1 MTALPLFARADDR
14 VPAPLV
20 LSYGMGVDSTG
31 VLVGWRQR
39 TIRPDLIMF
48 ADTGS
53 EHRATYRY
61 RAVIEAWLHRI
72 GFPPLTVVRYR
83 PRHGRYTTLVE
94 DCLIKGVLPSLAYG
108 SKACSQ
114 KWKVG
119 PQDAY
124 LRTWRPA
131 LAAWSHGQR
140 LDHAIGYDA
149 GPKDMRRG
157 GDGADT
163 ALERFVYPLRDWG
176 WGPGT
181 MRGGGSRPT
190 PTCAPWR
197 HATACRPVPPK
208 SACVCCPSTRP
219 CEVDAMA
226 EHEPA
231 GLGAALAVEAAALPT
246 LRRFD
251 GLWRRKYR
259 RPPWLL
265 ARLRRRAAPG
275 CRSGTGGR
283 RLHRLQPCLDPDLT
297 RPPPK
302 GTRYAVRS
310 CEDEIVYLPMFRDA
324 LQEAG
329 AGAAARLDQ
338 WSLVHL
344 GDDGRTRT
352 NGVRRWE
359 MGKGEWGVSST
370 PMPSRPL
377 VF

>member
-1 MTALPLFARADDR
+1 MTALPLFERAADR

-20 LSYGMGVDSTG
+20 LSYGMGVDSTA

-72 GFPPLTVVRYR
+72 GFPPLTAVRYR

-176 WGPGT
+176 WDRARCEAEIGADADLRDLAARQGVL
-181 MRGGGSRPT
+181 
-190 PTCAPWR
+190 
-197 HATACRPVPPK
+197 PVPPK
-208 SACVCCPSTRP
+208 SACVCCPSTHP

-226 EHEPA
+226 EQAPA
-231 GLGAALAVEAAALPT
+231 NLGAALAVEAAALPT

-251 GLWRRKYR
+251 GLWRRSTAA
-259 RPPWLL
+259 RPGSWLAYAA
-265 ARLRRRAAPG
+265 ARLPSAAPAPADVVST
-275 CRSGTGGR
+275 C
-283 RLHRLQPCLDPDLT
+283 LQACVDPDLT
-297 RPPPK
+297 GPPPE

-310 CEDEIVYLPMFRDA
+310 AEDEITYLPMFRDA
-324 LQEAG
+324 LQVAG
-329 AGAAARLDQ
+329 AGPLHA
-338 WSLVHL
+338 WI
-344 GDDGRTRT
+344 
-352 NGVRRWE
+352 NGAWFTSE
-359 MGKGEWGVSST
+359 YAGPT
-370 PMPSRPL
+370 
-377 VF
+377 